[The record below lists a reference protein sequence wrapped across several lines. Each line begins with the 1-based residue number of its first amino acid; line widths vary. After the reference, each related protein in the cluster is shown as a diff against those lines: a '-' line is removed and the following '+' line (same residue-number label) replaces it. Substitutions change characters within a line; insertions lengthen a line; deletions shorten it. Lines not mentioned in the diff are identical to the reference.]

1 MSRAPSSR
9 HVAGRKSKLRVRER
23 RRVFV
28 PQAPRMR
35 NSPILAVILLASGVA
50 LVIGGLAGTDVLS
63 AKAGVQTQG
72 APGNKAIV
80 LIVLGVVMAGLGIL
94 RLMRRPG

>member
-1 MSRAPSSR
+1 
-9 HVAGRKSKLRVRER
+9 
-23 RRVFV
+23 
-28 PQAPRMR
+28 MR

-50 LVIGGLAGTDVLS
+50 LVIGGLAGTDFLS

>member
-50 LVIGGLAGTDVLS
+50 LVIGGVAGTDFLS

>member
-9 HVAGRKSKLRVRER
+9 HVAGRKSKLRIRER

-50 LVIGGLAGTDVLS
+50 LVIGGLAGTDFLS

-94 RLMRRPG
+94 RLMRRPD

>member
-50 LVIGGLAGTDVLS
+50 LVIGGLAGTDFLS

>member
-9 HVAGRKSKLRVRER
+9 HIAGRKSKLRVQER
-23 RRVFV
+23 KRVFV

-35 NSPILAVILLASGVA
+35 NSPIVAIVLRASGVA
-50 LVIGGLAGTDVLS
+50 LMIGGLAGTDFLA
-63 AKAGVQTQG
+63 AKAGVQAQG

-80 LIVLGVVMAGLGIL
+80 LIVLGVVMGGLGIL
-94 RLMRRPG
+94 RLVRRPG